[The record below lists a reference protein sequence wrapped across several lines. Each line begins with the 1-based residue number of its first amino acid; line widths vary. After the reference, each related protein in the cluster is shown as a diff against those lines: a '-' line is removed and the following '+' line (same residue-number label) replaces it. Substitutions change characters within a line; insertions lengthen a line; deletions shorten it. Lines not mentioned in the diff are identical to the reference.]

1 MSPRF
6 RIISVSLATVAALA
20 LGMAS
25 GVTSASANT
34 PTADGSA
41 GATPP
46 APTPTQPPF
55 DRGILVEVPRSA
67 PPVLT
72 VTRTFPRGT
81 VFSVALFENGT
92 TGYLWNS
99 SLSAGSDRVVT
110 YLDTDFVRDPA
121 PPNMVGVGGTRYFR
135 FQAMDCGRA
144 VITLVYQR
152 PWEPRPIAQVTLEI
166 QVS

>member
-6 RIISVSLATVAALA
+6 RIVSVSLATAAALA

-25 GVTSASANT
+25 GVASASANA
-34 PTADGSA
+34 PTAGGST

-46 APTPTQPPF
+46 APTPTQPPY
-55 DRGILVEVPRSA
+55 DRGILVEIPRSA
-67 PPVLT
+67 PPV
-72 VTRTFPRGT
+72 VTLNRAFPRGT
-81 VFSVALFENGT
+81 IFSVALFENGT

-99 SLSAGSDRVVT
+99 SLSAGSDRAVS

-135 FQAMDCGRA
+135 FQATDCGRA

-152 PWEPRPIAQVTLEI
+152 PWEQHPIGQVTLEI
-166 QVS
+166 QVL